1 MSRNLHLLV
10 SPTQRAEINID
21 NVVSNATSIYRCYT
35 DLYIV
40 TAPKDNQFIQKILT
54 QYHCDNIT
62 DRKKISRLLK
72 AEHGIIMR

>member
-1 MSRNLHLLV
+1 V
-10 SPTQRAEINID
+10 SQTQRAEINTD
-21 NVVSNATSIYRCYT
+21 NVVSINIRRYT

-40 TAPKDNQFIQKILT
+40 TAPKNDQFIQKILT
-54 QYHCDNIT
+54 QYHCDNLT